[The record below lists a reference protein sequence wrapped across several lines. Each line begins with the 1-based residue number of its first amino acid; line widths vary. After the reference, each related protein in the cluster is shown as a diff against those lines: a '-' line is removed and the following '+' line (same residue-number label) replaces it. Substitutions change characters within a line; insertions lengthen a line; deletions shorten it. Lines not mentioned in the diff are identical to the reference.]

1 MIKLAKITEDN
12 FDECIRLVPKEE
24 QKSFVA
30 PNVTSLAEAYV
41 ALANK
46 ECPIPFAIY
55 NDDKMVG
62 FVLLLYSEANEEE
75 PENTYWVCRF
85 MIDKKFQGR
94 GYGKE
99 GMKAVLNYIKG
110 FPFGEASV
118 VKLSYELENQVA
130 RSLYKSVGFIETGII
145 DDGEMIAKLNLQ
157 RYR

>member
-1 MIKLAKITEDN
+1 MIRLAKITEDN
-12 FDECIRLVPKEE
+12 FDECIGLVAKEE

-30 PNVTSLAEAYV
+30 PNVTSLAEAYI

-75 PENTYWVCRF
+75 SENTYWVCRF

-145 DDGEMIAKLNLQ
+145 DDGEMIAKLNLK